1 MCPTCTGQ
9 VGPAA
14 TGKRGLA
21 CGPMAR
27 SSDLDYL
34 KTVPLFAT
42 FSKRDL
48 RRLAKAADDVDI
60 RPGYVIVEEGRPG
73 HGFYL
78 ILEGTATVRRNN
90 RKIVTLGPGEYF
102 GELAL
107 LDRGP
112 RNATVVAD
120 TTMRLLV
127 LGPRE
132 FGGVIDEVPGLARKL
147 LTSMAQRLREC
158 DARSVSL

>member
-1 MCPTCTGQ
+1 VPTCAGRGQ
-9 VGPAA
+9 AA
-14 TGKRGLA
+14 TGTPGLTCA
-21 CGPMAR
+21 SMAR

-34 KTVPLFAT
+34 KAVPLFAS
-42 FSKRDL
+42 FSKKDL
-48 RRLAKAADDVDI
+48 RRLARAADDVDI
-60 RPGYVIVEEGRPG
+60 RPGYVIVEQGRPG

-78 ILEGTATVRRNN
+78 IIEGTATVKRNN
-90 RKIVTLGPGEYF
+90 RKVATLGPGEYF

-120 TTMRLLV
+120 TPMRLLV

-147 LTSMAQRLREC
+147 LTSMAQRLREA
-158 DARSVSL
+158 DDRAVTH

>member
-1 MCPTCTGQ
+1 M
-9 VGPAA
+9 V
-14 TGKRGLA
+14 
-21 CGPMAR
+21 R
-27 SSDLDYL
+27 SSELDQL
-34 KTVPLFAT
+34 KAVPLFAS
-42 FSKRDL
+42 FNKRDL
-48 RRLAKAADDVDI
+48 RRLAKASDEVDI
-60 RPGYVIVEEGRPG
+60 RPGYVIVEEGQSG

-90 RKIVTLGPGEYF
+90 RKLATLGPGQYF

-120 TTMRLLV
+120 NQMRLLV
-127 LGPRE
+127 VGPRE

-147 LTSMAQRLREC
+147 LTSMAQRLREA
-158 DARSVSL
+158 DARAISH

>member
-1 MCPTCTGQ
+1 M
-9 VGPAA
+9 V
-14 TGKRGLA
+14 
-21 CGPMAR
+21 R
-27 SSDLDYL
+27 SSDVDYL

-42 FSKRDL
+42 FSKKDL
-48 RRLAKAADDVDI
+48 RRVARAADDVDI
-60 RPGYVIVEEGRPG
+60 RPGYVIVEQDRPG

-78 ILEGTATVRRNN
+78 ILEGTATVKRNN
-90 RKIVTLGPGEYF
+90 RKVATLGPGQYF

-120 TTMRLLV
+120 TTMRVLV

-132 FGGVIDEVPGLARKL
+132 FGGIIDEVPGLARKL

-158 DARSVSL
+158 DARAVSL